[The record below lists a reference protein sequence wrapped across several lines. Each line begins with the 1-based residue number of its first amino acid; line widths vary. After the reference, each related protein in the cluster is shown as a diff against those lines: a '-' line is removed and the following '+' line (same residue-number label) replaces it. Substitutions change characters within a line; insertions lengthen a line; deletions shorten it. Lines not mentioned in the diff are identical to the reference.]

1 MEEID
6 AHNTHILKMPNS
18 ITGEYAFEFFICR
31 IFPKL
36 HSGYC
41 PPTLRMP
48 AGCYL
53 LSFPEVMEDGAVMG
67 MGSCWLLRWLI
78 LGGVVL
84 SSWGLQQH
92 LDFGAPSWG
101 GTLLPAE
108 GEETRVAVKHLQCT
122 GQKAQPWLLTK
133 HFLLLHMLTVM
144 DMNDPSTPCSL
155 EAEMGT

>member
-1 MEEID
+1 MSRNGKLHFPGSVTYLLRRLNGRNRCTQHTHFKD
-6 AHNTHILKMPNS
+6 AQLNHWR
-18 ITGEYAFEFFICR
+18 ICFW
-31 IFPKL
+31 IFYLQNFPKL

-41 PPTLRMP
+41 PSPPTLRMP

-53 LSFPEVMEDGAVMG
+53 LSFSEVMEGDAVMG
-67 MGSCWLLRWLI
+67 MGSCWLLRCLI

-108 GEETRVAVKHLQCT
+108 GEETRVAAKHLQCT
-122 GQKAQPWLLTK
+122 GQKAQPWLL
-133 HFLLLHMLTVM
+133 
-144 DMNDPSTPCSL
+144 
-155 EAEMGT
+155 